1 MTHLTPKRHREQRQ
15 IAAQGRA
22 ARPRIA
28 PLDGLRGLAIVLMIV
43 DHAAYYL
50 WQIPIAPTS
59 LRMATRLSMPL
70 FCILMGYLL
79 ADRRIANP
87 TAIHWKRFYQLCG
100 ATALATVIFY
110 TAHQKFE
117 ILASLLICYSLFI
130 VAGNALAV
138 GLLAVFATP
147 YDPTSVWFDY
157 PVPLVL
163 GCVAQGII
171 LRHYHWQWA
180 MASGAVLTAATLVVP
195 APSQYVL
202 WYVLP
207 ATMMIAWGAGQ
218 WNTTSAR
225 EPAHSSRASRG
236 LRPTGNTNNH
246 RDRSSPQPVSAWHH
260 PAVAWLV
267 GIGRYPLTVYLIQY
281 LVIFA
286 LKWR

>member
-1 MTHLTPKRHREQRQ
+1 MTHLTPRRRREQRQ

-50 WQIPIAPTS
+50 WEIPIAPTS
-59 LRMATRLSMPL
+59 LRIATRLSMPL
-70 FCILMGYLL
+70 FCVLMGYLL
-79 ADRRIANP
+79 ADRRMADPNTIY
-87 TAIHWKRFYQLCG
+87 WRRFYQLCG
-100 ATALATVIFY
+100 ATALATLIFY
-110 TAHQKFE
+110 TAHQKLE

-130 VAGNALAV
+130 AVGNALAV
-138 GLLAVFATP
+138 GLLAAFATS
-147 YDPTSVWFDY
+147 YDPTLSWFDY

-163 GCVAQGII
+163 SCVAQGII
-171 LRHYHWQWA
+171 LRRYQWHWA
-180 MASGAVLTAATLVVP
+180 LASGIVLTAATLVVP

-207 ATMMIAWGAGQ
+207 ATLLIARGAGQ
-218 WNTTSAR
+218 WGTTPAR
-225 EPAHSSRASRG
+225 EPADSSRWPRTAGTSHNPRDLAHPQLDSRW
-236 LRPTGNTNNH
+236 
-246 RDRSSPQPVSAWHH
+246 QH

-267 GIGRYPLTVYLIQY
+267 WIGRYPLTVYLVQY